1 MSLWGDV
8 RNTDKR
14 CDIDR
19 KQTEEMALFYTHTI
33 HAFILKTR
41 QLKIL
46 KGMFLANK
54 NNH

>member
-33 HAFILKTR
+33 
-41 QLKIL
+41 L